1 MPESVRVAEII
12 FLHDVTFTIRAFFM
26 YPDVACHPVI
36 DLAGFAGNHFDLAA
50 ELVITK
56 SGLSTH
62 AFGDFIANE
71 VFDNIQH
78 KRLFIHDF
86 TPPFF
91 PALILDNCCRKN
103 SNHHEKTKTTMILKK
118 HSTRQA
124 ALPQIQRLCGKHW
137 PGD

>member
-1 MPESVRVAEII
+1 MPESVRAGKVV
-12 FLHDVTFTIRAFFM
+12 FLHDMTFTIRAFFM
-26 YPDVACHPVI
+26 HPDMACHPVI

-56 SGLSTH
+56 GGLSTH

-86 TPPFF
+86 TPSFF
-91 PALILDNCCRKN
+91 PGAILDNRNRKN
-103 SNHHEKTKTTMILKK
+103 SNYHGKTKTTVILKK
-118 HSTRQA
+118 HSTQQS
-124 ALPQIQRLCGKHW
+124 ALPQIQLLCGKHW